1 MHVGAGAIGVYPYG
15 VRAVLSYTVP
25 MKREPRTEAQAQALI
40 ISGLKNRNDSV
51 KIGIHFAKPAPK
63 RERKPKSIFHRFF
76 FKGK

>member
-25 MKREPRTEAQAQALI
+25 MKRESRSEAAANALI
-40 ISGLKNRNDSV
+40 FSSLQSKEKSITMGV
-51 KIGIHFAKPAPK
+51 HFAKPAPK